1 MPGRGARSSDNMYL
15 HLSIAQLTVLW
26 PLVVGAGFAVG
37 LLSGLFGVGG
47 GFLISPIL
55 MFIGIPTEV
64 AISSG
69 ANQSVA
75 ASASAA
81 MAQWRLGNVDLR
93 MSMLLLAGGTV
104 GSLSGV
110 QVVAAL
116 RTIGQIELVISLAY
130 AFLLGSLGSLMAIE
144 GINALRAARKEA
156 GGERRRRRQHYAWV
170 HGLPWKMRFPRSK
183 LYMSV
188 VPPIVLGFI
197 VGNLG
202 AIMGVGGGFLL
213 VPAMVYIL
221 KMPTQVVVGTSLIQ
235 VSIVSA
241 FTTFLHAYNLQTVDI
256 ELAMLL
262 IVGGVIGAQ
271 WGSRMSTKIKAEQL
285 RALLGLLVLLVGF
298 RFVLLLLMEP
308 ADAYSLSAPRG

>member
-1 MPGRGARSSDNMYL
+1 MYL

-75 ASASAA
+75 TSASAA

-156 GGERRRRRQHYAWV
+156 GGERRRQHYAWV

-285 RALLGLLVLLVGF
+285 RALLGFLVLLVGF

-308 ADAYSLSAPRG
+308 ADAFSLSAPRG